1 MLFPVEVEG
10 KLRPFVTLIPM
21 RTMMSVSLMLLI
33 SREAFESSVPRAVV
47 IVAHIQSKSLS
58 RLAWLSYLL
67 NPCGLEVRYVA
78 IPVRLLGFALIDL
91 LLARRLLPFTVLNA
105 RSVFVVEFGTARLA

>member
-1 MLFPVEVEG
+1 
-10 KLRPFVTLIPM
+10 M
-21 RTMMSVSLMLLI
+21 RMMMSVSLMPLI
-33 SREAFESSVPRAVV
+33 VREAFEGSVSRVVV
-47 IVAHIQSKSLS
+47 IVAHIQSKSRS

-78 IPVRLLGFALIDL
+78 IPVLSLGFALIDL

>member
-47 IVAHIQSKSLS
+47 IVAHIQSKFLS
-58 RLAWLSYLL
+58 RLAWLYLL

-78 IPVRLLGFALIDL
+78 IPVRSLGFALIDL
-91 LLARRLLPFTVLNA
+91 LLARRLPLFTVLNA